1 MRMKCAFDNIQNYP
15 FGSQTCEFI
24 MYFRG
29 ASNEFTRLVPGNLT
43 YNPRNVEIGGYII
56 QGWRMESF
64 YSDILNRDLILVS
77 MDMFRNFQRIFLV
90 NYLPTIFMNLI
101 NQATNYIQ
109 AENKYDM
116 IYTINV
122 TCMMVLASVY
132 ISVSVNLPS
141 TSKLK
146 PIELWLIFNL
156 AFPFLVILSNILLQ
170 VNT

>member
-1 MRMKCAFDNIQNYP
+1 MSSSI
-15 FGSQTCEFI
+15 I
-24 MYFRG
+24 FR
-29 ASNEFTRLVPGNLT
+29 
-43 YNPRNVEIGGYII
+43 
-56 QGWRMESF
+56 
-64 YSDILNRDLILVS
+64 ILI
-77 MDMFRNFQRIFLV
+77 
-90 NYLPTIFMNLI
+90 NLI

-146 PIELWLIFNL
+146 PIELWLNFNL